1 MNAFATYFVAEHLL
15 DLRREA
21 EREALVREA
30 QTTTPS
36 TPDRG
41 AGLGRWL
48 GRSARALSVALDGV
62 ASRVD
67 PVETPRASAR
77 TSRERVAA

>member
-1 MNAFATYFVAEHLL
+1 MNAFATYFVTEHLL

-30 QTTTPS
+30 QATPPATTV
-36 TPDRG
+36 RG
-41 AGLGRWL
+41 AGLGRWV
-48 GRSARALSVALDGV
+48 GRSARVLSVALDGV

-67 PVETPRASAR
+67 PIEAPRASAR
-77 TSRERVAA
+77 SSRQRVAA

>member
-1 MNAFATYFVAEHLL
+1 MNAFATYFVTEHML

-30 QTTTPS
+30 QTTPPS

-41 AGLGRWL
+41 AGLGRWVA
-48 GRSARALSVALDGV
+48 RSARVLSVALDGV

-67 PVETPRASAR
+67 PVEAPRASAP
-77 TSRERVAA
+77 TSRQRVSA

>member
-1 MNAFATYFVAEHLL
+1 MNAIATYVIAEHLL

-30 QTTTPS
+30 QATPPS

-41 AGLGRWL
+41 AGLGRWV
-48 GRSARALSVALDGV
+48 GRSARMLSVALDGV
-62 ASRVD
+62 ATRVD
-67 PVETPRASAR
+67 PLETPRASAR
-77 TSRERVAA
+77 SSRQRVAA